1 MTYFLRSIITSF
13 VLITLLMACES
24 DAPPANENPPVAP
37 ITSTVVPK
45 PLPKPDTMPV
55 VEEVID
61 TIPKATRA
69 ERPVRVPAKIVFTE
83 TSHSYDSIQQG
94 DIVEYEFKFKNVGE
108 RPLTI
113 KDVKG
118 SCGCTIG
125 SYPFLDIA
133 PNEVSSIK
141 ARFDSKG
148 KVGPQFTTITV
159 YSNANTKG
167 DVLSLK
173 GVVVAPESTTTVVE
187 KPKEE

>member
-1 MTYFLRSIITSF
+1 
-13 VLITLLMACES
+13 MACENDS
-24 DAPPANENPPVAP
+24 TPIDENPPVAP
-37 ITSTVVPK
+37 TTSVVTPEPE
-45 PLPKPDTMPV
+45 PLVEPDTIAV
-55 VEEVID
+55 VEEVLD
-61 TIPKATRA
+61 TTPKATRA
-69 ERPVRVPAKIVFTE
+69 ERPVRIPANIAFKE
-83 TSHSYDSIQQG
+83 TSHNYDSIQQG
-94 DIVEYEFKFKNVGE
+94 EIVEYEFKFKNVGE

-133 PNEVSSIK
+133 PNEESSIK

-159 YSNANTKG
+159 YSNAKPKG

-173 GVVVAPESTTTVVE
+173 GVVIA
-187 KPKEE
+187 PKETATETEEPKAE